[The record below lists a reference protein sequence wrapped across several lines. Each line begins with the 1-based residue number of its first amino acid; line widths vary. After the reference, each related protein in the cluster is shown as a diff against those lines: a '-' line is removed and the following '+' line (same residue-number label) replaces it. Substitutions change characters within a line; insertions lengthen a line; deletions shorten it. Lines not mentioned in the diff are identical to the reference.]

1 MDHND
6 KDQAKLIKRTNA
18 DKMSRIK
25 KVLFFCIAILI
36 SVATF
41 SQDTTDKNVGM
52 ADEMRSNGRIY
63 VVIAV
68 MLTILAG
75 LIFYVAR
82 LDRKVSKWEK
92 LEK

>member
-1 MDHND
+1 
-6 KDQAKLIKRTNA
+6 
-18 DKMSRIK
+18 MSGIK
-25 KVLFFCIAILI
+25 KVLFILIAILI

-41 SQDTTDKNVGM
+41 SQDTTDKTVGM
-52 ADEMRSNGRIY
+52 ADEMRGNGRIY

-92 LEK
+92 LEKKS

>member
-1 MDHND
+1 
-6 KDQAKLIKRTNA
+6 
-18 DKMSRIK
+18 MSGLK
-25 KVLFFCIAILI
+25 KVLFILIAILI

-41 SQDTTDKNVGM
+41 SQDTTDKTVSM
-52 ADEMRSNGRIY
+52 ADQMRSNGRIY

-75 LIFYVAR
+75 LIFYIAR

-92 LEK
+92 LEKKG